1 MHNSFWGTLYILTT
15 QICIS
20 RYIDRVMVLVHTI
33 KQQHNVRKIGS
44 RDHNKNSQFAQQK
57 IKSPT
62 PQTCLLLPACVVV
75 PLSPVPNSSWILSR
89 FSMCTKKNLRKVL
102 PALYVDWPAVKWRA
116 PLLPA
121 CYGPTHLHYSLNWK
135 IYCKVTKNLEN
146 IIMMEHYVLK
156 LKEKKWNLKC
166 VFLFR
171 GYLHD
176 SLKWFKINLSEYI
189 FITLAMFTSDTT
201 NCLKKNSK

>member
-89 FSMCTKKNLRKVL
+89 FSMCTKKI
-102 PALYVDWPAVKWRA
+102 
-116 PLLPA
+116 
-121 CYGPTHLHYSLNWK
+121 YGKYYQHYTSIGPQSNGVPRCCL
-135 IYCKVTKNLEN
+135 
-146 IIMMEHYVLK
+146 
-156 LKEKKWNLKC
+156 
-166 VFLFR
+166 
-171 GYLHD
+171 
-176 SLKWFKINLSEYI
+176 
-189 FITLAMFTSDTT
+189 LAMVLLIYTIVWIEKYISMLSDRKSRKYNNDGALCAKT
-201 NCLKKNSK
+201 